1 MSGLSARV
9 SSCGGEGS
17 LLGRGGEAFG
27 GGAAFLVAFFAL
39 WKMGASFLTSSS
51 GADESPLLSESDIV
65 AEVGGVVID
74 VVASRESRRRSWW
87 CLRTRRSVQRHGQPN
102 RERSRMAE
110 QNLGRKREGGA
121 AMKHSEDRM
130 FTNWKDIY
138 GISSLQQLSWR
149 TGNIPCF
156 STVSLVN

>member
-51 GADESPLLSESDIV
+51 GADESPLLSESDMV
-65 AEVGGVVID
+65 AVVRKWLCGNANRIAKRAETWWCLTRSERATSTGGTKGKDRKV
-74 VVASRESRRRSWW
+74 ERRRSTVKTD
-87 CLRTRRSVQRHGQPN
+87 CLLLGKTYTDFIAYGSSHGTY
-102 RERSRMAE
+102 ETLLA
-110 QNLGRKREGGA
+110 
-121 AMKHSEDRM
+121 
-130 FTNWKDIY
+130 
-138 GISSLQQLSWR
+138 SLQCSQ
-149 TGNIPCF
+149 
-156 STVSLVN
+156 